1 MLQWS
6 RKLAFCLSL
15 CIYNNIIIKQ
25 PISIHSSPFGAQID
39 CKGYPPG
46 SFCSL
51 EWSRDAVF
59 LAKSLIFIHYS
70 YSKSNHCLTK
80 LSLKY
85 ASLNPTNRSMSL
97 NVDCHDMSSDRD
109 SCYEYMYRIK
119 ALQHF
124 IYFSRFPMATK
135 EELQIHNDNCAVCW
149 ERMDSARKL
158 PCSHFFHKY
167 VLLNSQYHLFI
178 AVSILC

>member
-25 PISIHSSPFGAQID
+25 PNSIHSSPFGAQID

-70 YSKSNHCLTK
+70 KSNHCLTK
-80 LSLKY
+80 LSLRY
-85 ASLNPTNRSMSL
+85 ASLNPTNQSMSL

-109 SCYEYMYRIK
+109 FCYEYMYRIK
-119 ALQHF
+119 ALQHISCTFQDFLWQLRKNYRFTMTTVLCAGKGWTLQENYPVAIFF
-124 IYFSRFPMATK
+124 ISMYY
-135 EELQIHNDNCAVCW
+135 L
-149 ERMDSARKL
+149 
-158 PCSHFFHKY
+158 
-167 VLLNSQYHLFI
+167 
-178 AVSILC
+178 ILSTTYLSL